1 MHLLLLSKQFH
12 FLLRHARPLKKI
24 TFTASNALSR
34 PLKALENLHKA
45 LLSIQETLLEIF
57 LEKEQYCYFV
67 YMYVE
72 CFSLNKELLSKFYG

>member
-1 MHLLLLSKQFH
+1 MHLLLLLKLFP
-12 FLLRHARPLKKI
+12 FLLRHPRPLKIK
-24 TFTASNALSR
+24 FTASNALFR
-34 PLKALENLHKA
+34 PLKALENLHEA

-57 LEKEQYCYFV
+57 HQKEQYCYFV